1 MKVRDKKTR
10 TKKVETLAN
19 TIKGVGAK
27 RFNMNLTAKEHKAL
41 KMLALENDMTIT
53 DLVKKSVNEYMSK
66 SVFE

>member
-1 MKVRDKKTR
+1 MKARDKKAR

-19 TIKGVGAK
+19 TVKGVGDK
-27 RFNMNLTAKEHKAL
+27 RFNMNLSAKEHKAL

-53 DLVKKSVNEYMSK
+53 DLVKKSVNEYMSV